1 MKDHIGKNVLINCQ
15 NWFTAPDGKDY
26 KSVWGKLAAIHEAGK
41 MLGFIPNRSHANWFI
56 EIGNMQ
62 IMGCQVLYFIA
73 CEDPPNFDVS
83 DAWNTTDKFEI
94 VNYKRP
100 CVIYNA
106 NQLYSK

>member
-26 KSVWGKLAAIHEAGK
+26 KAVWGKLIAIHEAGK

-62 IMGCQVLYFIA
+62 IKGCQVLYFIV
-73 CEDPPNFDVS
+73 CENEPLFVDS
-83 DAWNTTDKFEI
+83 EAWNTTTEHII
-94 VNYKRP
+94 VKYQRP

-106 NQLYSK
+106 NK